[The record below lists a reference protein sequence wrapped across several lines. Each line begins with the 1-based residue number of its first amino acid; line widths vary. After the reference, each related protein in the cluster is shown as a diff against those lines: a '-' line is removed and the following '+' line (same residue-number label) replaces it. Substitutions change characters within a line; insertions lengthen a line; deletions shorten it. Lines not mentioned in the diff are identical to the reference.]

1 MRHDRFSRRTLI
13 AIATGTILAAT
24 TRVAQ
29 DPTRR
34 PYRSAI
40 SAGPSPQPTISLLD
54 KMPPDDGL
62 AGAKLAMGDNDTT
75 GRFMNQRFELSD
87 NFGPRR

>member
-1 MRHDRFSRRTLI
+1 MKRPTLMRHDRFSRRTLI

-24 TRVAQ
+24 TRVARS
-29 DPTRR
+29 DPATVQVGYLRWTE
-34 PYRSAI
+34 
-40 SAGPSPQPTISLLD
+40 PQPTISLLD

-75 GRFMNQRFELSD
+75 GRFMNQRFEL
-87 NFGPRR
+87 